1 MCSLFLWTKASMH
14 VLEFVPPLTMSGNW
28 HAMCFFMNPKRGRH
42 ARSTCSHIGA
52 ARWNQTTEIS

>member
-1 MCSLFLWTKASMH
+1 MH
-14 VLEFVPPLTMSGNW
+14 VLDFVPPLTMTANW
-28 HAMCFFMNPKRGRH
+28 HAMCFFMNPKRGQR